1 MGGGFIGG
9 DGSVQWEIFG
19 ENVGANHTTQGHK
32 SSGCRQ
38 TGVDQTP
45 GGTQFFEVV
54 LDKAAV
60 EQKGPTGYRKFRLKI
75 RPHKP
80 KQIRS
85 VLAEQRAVVSGDAEP
100 GHEEADVGPA
110 LRGTDRRNQTTRTD
124 ICQNKEALNRLGLL
138 GGNSIRRRRDGWR
151 IYRRRWQCGV
161 GYLR

>member
-19 ENVGANHTTQGHK
+19 ENVGANHATQGHK

-60 EQKGPTGYRKFRLKI
+60 EQKGPAGYRKFRLKI
-75 RPHKP
+75 RAHKP
-80 KQIRS
+80 KQIQVYWPSNEQSSPVTLSPAMKKRMWGKPS
-85 VLAEQRAVVSGDAEP
+85 TELVGATKRLARTSAK
-100 GHEEADVGPA
+100 
-110 LRGTDRRNQTTRTD
+110 TKRR
-124 ICQNKEALNRLGLL
+124 
-138 GGNSIRRRRDGWR
+138 
-151 IYRRRWQCGV
+151 
-161 GYLR
+161 

>member
-60 EQKGPTGYRKFRLKI
+60 EQKGPAGYRKFRLKI

-80 KQIRS
+80 KQIQVYWPSNEQSSPVTLSPAMKKRMWGQPS
-85 VLAEQRAVVSGDAEP
+85 AELTGATKRLARTSAK
-100 GHEEADVGPA
+100 
-110 LRGTDRRNQTTRTD
+110 TKRR
-124 ICQNKEALNRLGLL
+124 
-138 GGNSIRRRRDGWR
+138 
-151 IYRRRWQCGV
+151 
-161 GYLR
+161 